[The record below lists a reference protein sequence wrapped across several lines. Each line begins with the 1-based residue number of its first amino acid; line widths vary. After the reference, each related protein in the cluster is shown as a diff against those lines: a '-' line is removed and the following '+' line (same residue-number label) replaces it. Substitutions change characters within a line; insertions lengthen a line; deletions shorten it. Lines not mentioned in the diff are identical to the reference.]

1 MAVWG
6 GSPVELANSAFGA
19 GSFIVALMLFAGF
32 VHSSVYYGYFHLES
46 SAIGFDSV
54 ELALRSLRLVTFPVL
69 ITLALAV
76 VLPRL
81 PELLP
86 MLGVPAGLIHRILR
100 AGRAVA
106 RAYLA
111 FVAAGIVLML
121 LWRYIQPFVWAA
133 PLLVACGLV
142 LGQTSAAAAAD
153 TTRPGRPWTR
163 VLPVAGAA
171 LFLMWVVA
179 LAAGQLGRQDAE
191 RDAERIEQRVA
202 VLIHSTEQLSIT
214 GPFGLKVEDL
224 GEGLHYR
231 YRYSGLRLLVERD
244 HRYYLLPL
252 GWNHDTDPTYV
263 IDDDE
268 SIRVELRPGTQ
279 PRQ

>member
-1 MAVWG
+1 MTVWS

-54 ELALRSLRLVTFPVL
+54 ELALRSLRLATFPIL

-86 MLGVPAGLIHRILR
+86 ALGVPVPFIRRMRR

-121 LWRYIQPFVWAA
+121 WWRYIQPFAWTA
-133 PLLVACGLV
+133 PLLVACGLI
-142 LGQTSAAAAAD
+142 LGQTSAAAPAAARRRRLWD
-153 TTRPGRPWTR
+153 RA
-163 VLPVAGAA
+163 LPVAGAA

-191 RDAERIEQRVA
+191 RDAERLVRRVA
-202 VLIHSTEQLSIT
+202 VLVHSTEQLSIT
-214 GPFGLKVEDL
+214 GPPGLTVEDL
-224 GEGLHYR
+224 GKGQHYR

-252 GWNHDTDPTYV
+252 GWNHEIDPTYV

-268 SIRVELRPGTQ
+268 TIRIELRPGTQ
-279 PRQ
+279 PRR

>member
-1 MAVWG
+1 MAVWS
-6 GSPVELANSAFGA
+6 GSGVELANSALGA
-19 GSFIVALMLFAGF
+19 GSFLVGLMFFAGF

-46 SAIGFDSV
+46 SAIGFDTV
-54 ELALRSLRLVTFPVL
+54 ELALRSVRLVTFPVL
-69 ITLALAV
+69 ITLAVAV

-81 PELLP
+81 HELLP
-86 MLGVPAGLIHRILR
+86 LLGVPAYLTRRVRR

-111 FVAAGIVLML
+111 FVAAGIGLML
-121 LWRYIQPFVWAA
+121 AWRTIQSFAWAA

-142 LGQTSAAAAAD
+142 LGQTSAAAPAVA
-153 TTRPGRPWTR
+153 RPRRMWDR
-163 VLPVAGAA
+163 ALPVAGAA

-179 LAAGQLGRQDAE
+179 LSAGQLGRQDAE
-191 RDAERIEQRVA
+191 RDAERLVERVA
-202 VLIHSTEQLSIT
+202 VLVHSTKPLSIT
-214 GPFGLKVEDL
+214 GPSGLVIEDL
-224 GEGLHYR
+224 GEGLYYR

-268 SIRVELRPGTQ
+268 TIRIELRPGTQ
-279 PRQ
+279 PRR